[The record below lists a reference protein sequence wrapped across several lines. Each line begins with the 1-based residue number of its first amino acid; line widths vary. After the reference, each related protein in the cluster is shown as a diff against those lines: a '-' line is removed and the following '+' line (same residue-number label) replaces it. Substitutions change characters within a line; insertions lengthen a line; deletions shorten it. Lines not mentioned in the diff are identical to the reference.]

1 MCWLKSCCN
10 LSRWLLEVTH
20 SEIKCVTCWIKVDW
34 PARVLR
40 LLSHACTQNTHTT
53 HTYTLWIN
61 SCLRYQSISR
71 SLSLL
76 MWINWAIDLTATQY
90 FIYFTDVKVS
100 EWSAACWHLE
110 NFPCPFWPSVAQVSF
125 ACRCTNVWGWKVLW
139 PAIYDAIFRKSV
151 IFHKTKS
158 HRFPGKTTE
167 TICSLQIT
175 FCSTF
180 YEGFFSDSNA
190 AVCSISGKWAP
201 GFSFNMQQ

>member
-1 MCWLKSCCN
+1 MD
-10 LSRWLLEVTH
+10 R
-20 SEIKCVTCWIKVDW
+20 
-34 PARVLR
+34 PAHVLR
-40 LLSHACTQNTHTT
+40 LLSHACTPHTHTA
-53 HTYTLWIN
+53 HTLWIN

-71 SLSLL
+71 SLGLL
-76 MWINWAIDLTATQY
+76 MWINRAIGLTATQY
-90 FIYFTDVKVS
+90 FIYFTDVNVS

-110 NFPCPFWPSVAQVSF
+110 NLPCPFWPSVAQVSF

-139 PAIYDAIFRKSV
+139 PVIYDAIFGKSV

-158 HRFPGKTTE
+158 HRFPGKKTE

-180 YEGFFSDSNA
+180 YKYFLVTAMQQCAQSVGNR
-190 AVCSISGKWAP
+190 AP